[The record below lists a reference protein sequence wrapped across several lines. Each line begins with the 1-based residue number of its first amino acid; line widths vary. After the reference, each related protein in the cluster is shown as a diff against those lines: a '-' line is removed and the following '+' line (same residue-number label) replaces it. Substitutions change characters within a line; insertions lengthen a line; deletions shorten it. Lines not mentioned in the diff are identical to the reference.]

1 MSEIGLNPNAVD
13 IPVFAETLKA
23 KGRIRLQGLLSSEH
37 AQIVHAALETGT
49 DWVLE
54 AMSDTGVVRCDRQAL
69 STMNAHAIQNL
80 LQGAIDRAQ
89 SDFSFVR
96 LGFDLDTGLAPS
108 HPLTGIVTM
117 IRSEAFHDLCSAL
130 AGFDA
135 LTLSHL
141 SAHAYRPGDFMSL
154 HTDTGTRLG
163 FEWSFSPGWRP
174 DEGGQLLFHSPS
186 GDIEAG
192 ILPRLDDLALF
203 TGDKPRSVAT
213 IAAYA
218 RAPRLSIVGRFV

>member
-1 MSEIGLNPNAVD
+1 MKDIGLNPDAID
-13 IPVFAETLKA
+13 IPAFAGKLKA
-23 KGRIRLQGLLSSEH
+23 KGRIRIEGLLSSDQ
-37 AQIVHAALETGT
+37 AQHVHAALETGT

-54 AMSDTGVVRCDRQAL
+54 AMSDTGITRCDRQAL

-96 LGFDLDTGLAPS
+96 LGFDLDAGLAPS
-108 HPLTGIVTM
+108 HPLTGIVTT
-117 IRSEAFHDLCSAL
+117 IRSKTFHDLCYEL
-130 AGFDA
+130 AGFDS
-135 LTLSHL
+135 LNLSHL

-154 HTDTGTRLG
+154 HTDTGARLG
-163 FEWSFSPGWRP
+163 FEWSFSPDWRP
-174 DEGGQLLFHSPS
+174 DEGGQFLFHSPS

-203 TGDKPRSVAT
+203 TGDRPRSVAT

-218 RAPRLSIVGRFV
+218 RSPRLSIVGRFI